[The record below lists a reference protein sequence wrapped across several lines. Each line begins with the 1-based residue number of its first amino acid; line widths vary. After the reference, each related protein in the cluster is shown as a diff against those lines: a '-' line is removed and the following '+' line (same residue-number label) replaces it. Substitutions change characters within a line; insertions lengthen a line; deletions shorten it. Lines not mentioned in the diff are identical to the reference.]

1 LFNSLPKMLS
11 KNSHNDTQQD
21 QDNEAPKYPS
31 PRFMTA
37 AIDRRFFGP
46 LIHQAT
52 AASWEL
58 KCVERAILCYAKEPI
73 MPELRTSDDPSP
85 HDGER

>member
-1 LFNSLPKMLS
+1 MLS

-58 KCVERAILCYAKEPI
+58 KCLERDILCYGRKPD
-73 MPELRTSDDPSP
+73 MPELWASNDPAT